1 MRVILKALSKLH
13 ESLGVGECNLREFSN
28 STSSVN
34 PWLHS
39 YSCDYLYKHIP
50 HLRRISQQVSS
61 ISTALLKS
69 NISRLI
75 PETYKEKNSLN
86 WFGWSVRREIFP
98 AVLKFKLINHICKR
112 IFQQHNNT
120 KPPHQQDNHNK
131 PQLIAFNRTWP
142 QKKCLQ
148 AVKISKYHID
158 ILTTAGL
165 DLWLF
170 TASPT
175 ALIRISLSCFVACSL
190 SLVNKHNRC
199 LTSLLICGVPSCK
212 LNSTNSCIRPWR
224 NNEQKHEFKYA

>member
-1 MRVILKALSKLH
+1 M
-13 ESLGVGECNLREFSN
+13 
-28 STSSVN
+28 
-34 PWLHS
+34 
-39 YSCDYLYKHIP
+39 
-50 HLRRISQQVSS
+50 SS

-75 PETYKEKNSLN
+75 PETYKEKKIWTDLIEV
-86 WFGWSVRREIFP
+86 SVQ
-98 AVLKFKLINHICKR
+98 KY
-112 IFQQHNNT
+112 FQQFWGSNSKTTSYENGFSNQT
-120 KPPHQQDNHNK
+120 TIPTPPHYQSSHNK
-131 PQLIAFNRTWP
+131 PQTMAFNRTWS
-142 QKKCLQ
+142 QKDSLQ
-148 AVKISKYHID
+148 LLRWKQGCGFSQISKYHVD

-212 LNSTNSCIRPWR
+212 LNSTNSCIRP
-224 NNEQKHEFKYA
+224 